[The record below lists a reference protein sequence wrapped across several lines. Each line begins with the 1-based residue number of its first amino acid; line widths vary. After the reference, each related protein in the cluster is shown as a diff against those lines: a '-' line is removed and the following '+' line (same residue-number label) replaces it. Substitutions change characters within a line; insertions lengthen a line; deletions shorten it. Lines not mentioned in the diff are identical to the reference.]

1 MLMIIHIFIVI
12 RMRLLLIM
20 ISHNKPTIS
29 KDDKK
34 AISNVLSSGWLA
46 QGKEVKL
53 FEDELCEFF
62 NIPSGHALAVSSGS
76 SALYL
81 ALWVLNAKNKNIGS
95 SVYACAALRN
105 AIGLA
110 GGVPY
115 YFDCGK
121 NSPNIEIRY
130 IKKNL
135 IDILIAPSI
144 FGIPTGI
151 PNKKE
156 FKIIEDIAQSFGAIS
171 CGKRIGLRGD
181 IGICSFYATKMITS
195 GGQGGAIISKDKTL
209 IDELRDYRQFDCR
222 EDSKIRFNFQMTDT
236 QASMGRTQLLNI
248 SEYIKKRE
256 KIFQIYKSYGL
267 NLIDTN
273 YKDDIPVRYRA
284 VIKCN
289 SPKELIKELE
299 SKNIQAIVPVEEWEL
314 LDKTKNY
321 PNALKLSTEAVSLPI
336 YPTLK
341 ENDAKIIGKI
351 AKNFS

>member
-1 MLMIIHIFIVI
+1 
-12 RMRLLLIM
+12 M

-29 KDDKK
+29 RDDKK

-62 NIPSGHALAVSSGS
+62 NIPYGHALAVSSGS

-110 GGVPY
+110 GGMPF

-121 NSPNIEIRY
+121 NSPNIEIRS
-130 IKKNL
+130 IKNDL

-144 FGIPTGI
+144 FG
-151 PNKKE
+151 
-156 FKIIEDIAQSFGAIS
+156 AIS
-171 CGKRIGLRGD
+171 CGERIGLRGD

-299 SKNIQAIVPVEEWEL
+299 FKNIQAIVPVEEWEL

-336 YPTLK
+336 YPTLRK
-341 ENDAKIIGKI
+341 NDAKIIGKI